1 MRRKKEIIIIILIV
15 GVTILL
21 AFMPMLLAKRN
32 SEIEDVTT
40 TNKSTINITV
50 KGELKVEEVNIKIP
64 YGYAYGYVITKIE
77 AYLNKYSIVSSN
89 KTKKYYDD
97 SIIVIESSDTKKD
110 YTEVIDI
117 DDKIDINNASCDALV
132 KLYGIGEK
140 RAKAII
146 EYRDKKKIETFVELK
161 ELLGVS
167 DEVINNIKEKA
178 FL

>member
-15 GVTILL
+15 GITIFL
-21 AFMPMLLAKRN
+21 AFMPMLLANRN
-32 SEIEDVTT
+32 SEIEENSTN
-40 TNKSTINITV
+40 NKSTINITV
-50 KGELKVEEVNIKIP
+50 KGELKVEEVNIRIP

-89 KTKKYYDD
+89 KTKRYYDD

-110 YTEVIDI
+110 YTEAIDTN
-117 DDKIDINNASCDALV
+117 DKIDINNANLDELI